1 MPKLKNKITKE
12 LYRIKWEYY
21 AAAQKYNTR
30 GLSKGDIRAYLGL
43 FTWFYERDLLKNNED
58 KFRSHQEALK
68 LSLEHYKGVTDKK
81 ELSEDFSKVLDIW
94 RKADDKCLPREPGG
108 KPLVFPPVEKIK
120 ELKTNGL
127 TQVSLFSGAFGLDL
141 GFMAAGFDPKVAL
154 DLDNDSL
161 KTITTNLPDLPFIGE
176 DIEKVTTKDILDASG
191 LGKGDIDVLVGGPPC
206 QPFSTAG
213 KRMGLNDPRASPLR
227 EFIRVIK
234 EAQPRCFVMEEVE
247 GLKSARLKHVPVSEA
262 GRQLTPEEEK
272 GSAFKLI
279 IEMLNGTGYKFTYD
293 ILNAADY
300 GAPQVRNRLI
310 FIGLREGE
318 PSLPTATHSEVPQLH
333 WEGGAVSPWNT
344 LWDATADL
352 QGGSQEFSNLSEKS
366 KSYMGSVPPG
376 GNWRNLPEEQIEGAM
391 GGAYTSGGGKMGYYR
406 RLSWDTPSP
415 TVVTSPTQM
424 ATLFCH
430 PEELRPLSVDE
441 YKRAQGFPD
450 DWYLPKSTAAKYKLI
465 GNAVPVY
472 LSYAIAQKV
481 IELLR
486 HEN

>member
-1 MPKLKNKITKE
+1 M
-12 LYRIKWEYY
+12 KWEYY
-21 AAAQKYNTR
+21 AAVQKYNTR
-30 GLSKGDIRAYLGL
+30 GLSKGDVRAYFGL
-43 FTWFYERDLLKNNED
+43 LTWSYEMDLLKSNED
-58 KFRSHQEALK
+58 KFRSHQEALN
-68 LSLEHYKGVTDKK
+68 LSLEHYRGITGNKNFT
-81 ELSEDFSKVLDIW
+81 EDFSKVLNIW
-94 RKADDKCLPREPGG
+94 RRSDNQSLPREPGG
-108 KPLVFPPVEKIK
+108 KPLVSPPVEKIRK
-120 ELKTNGL
+120 RKKNSLN
-127 TQVSLFSGAFGLDL
+127 QVSLFSGAFGLDL
-141 GFMAAGFDPKVAL
+141 GFMAAGFDQRMAL
-154 DLDNDSL
+154 DLDVDSS
-161 KTITTNLPDLPFIGE
+161 KTITANLPDLPFVRE
-176 DIEKVTTKDILDASG
+176 DIEKVTTKNILDISG
-191 LGKGDIDVLVGGPPC
+191 LGIGEIDVLVGGPPC

-213 KRMGLNDPRASPLR
+213 KRMGLNDPRASPLK
-227 EFIRVIK
+227 EFVRVIK

-262 GRQLTPEEEK
+262 GRPLTPEEEK

-279 IEMLNGTGYKFTYD
+279 IEMLNGTGYKFTYS

-318 PSLPTATHSEVPQLH
+318 PSLPTATHSEVPQLR
-333 WEGGAVSPWNT
+333 WNGEATSPWDT
-344 LWDATADL
+344 LWDVTADL
-352 QGGSQEFSNLSEKS
+352 QGESQEFSNLSAKS

-376 GNWRNLPEEQIEGAM
+376 GNWRNLPEEKIKGAM

-430 PEELRPLSVDE
+430 PEELRPLSVEE
-441 YKRAQGFPD
+441 YKRTQGFPD

-481 IELLR
+481 TELLR

>member
-1 MPKLKNKITKE
+1 MSKNKSTKE
-12 LYRIKWEYY
+12 FDQIKWEYY
-21 AAAQKYNTR
+21 AVSQKYNPH
-30 GLSKGDIRAYLGL
+30 GLSKGDIRAYLGSL
-43 FTWFYERDLLKNNED
+43 TWFYERDLLKSNGD
-58 KFRSHQEALK
+58 KFRSHHEALT
-68 LSLEHYKGVTDKK
+68 LALEHYRNVIENKDF
-81 ELSEDFSKVLDIW
+81 SEDFNRVLDTW
-94 RKADDKCLPREPGG
+94 RKSDEKCLPREPGG
-108 KPLVFPPVEKIK
+108 EPLVSPPVEKIREWK
-120 ELKTNGL
+120 KNGL

-141 GFMAAGFDPKVAL
+141 GFMAAGFDPRIAL
-154 DLDNDSL
+154 DIDSDSA

-176 DIEKVTTKDILDASG
+176 DIEKVTTKRILEITG
-191 LGKGDIDVLVGGPPC
+191 LGIGEIDVLVGGPPC

-213 KRMGLNDPRASPLR
+213 KRMGLNDPRASPLK

-262 GRQLTPEEEK
+262 GRSLAPEEEK

-279 IEMLNGTGYKFTYD
+279 LDMLKSTGYKFTYGM
-293 ILNAADY
+293 LNAADY
-300 GAPQVRNRLI
+300 GAPQIRNRLI
-310 FIGLREGE
+310 FIGLRDGE
-318 PSLPTATHSEVPQLH
+318 PSLPNITHSDVPQSRI
-333 WEGGAVSPWNT
+333 EGENTSPWAT

-352 QGGSQEFSNLSEKS
+352 QGGNQESSNLSGKS
-366 KSYMGSVPPG
+366 MSYMGMVPPG
-376 GNWRNLPEEQIEGAM
+376 GNWKNLPENQIKDAM

-430 PEELRPLSVDE
+430 PEELRPLSVEE

-450 DWYLPKSTAAKYKLI
+450 DWYLPKSSAAKYKLI

-481 IELLR
+481 TELLR
-486 HEN
+486 HENG